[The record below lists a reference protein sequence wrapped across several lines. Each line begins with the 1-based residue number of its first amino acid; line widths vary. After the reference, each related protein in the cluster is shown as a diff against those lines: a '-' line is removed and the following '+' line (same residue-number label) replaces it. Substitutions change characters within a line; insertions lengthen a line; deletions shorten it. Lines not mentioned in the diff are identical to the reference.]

1 MDRIKYFQ
9 NKLQACTGFTRI
21 TQINHELKCWVG
33 LHELYLPMVDKE
45 Y

>member
-1 MDRIKYFQ
+1 M
-9 NKLQACTGFTRI
+9 ACVGFTRI
-21 TQINHELKCWVG
+21 TPINHELKCWVG